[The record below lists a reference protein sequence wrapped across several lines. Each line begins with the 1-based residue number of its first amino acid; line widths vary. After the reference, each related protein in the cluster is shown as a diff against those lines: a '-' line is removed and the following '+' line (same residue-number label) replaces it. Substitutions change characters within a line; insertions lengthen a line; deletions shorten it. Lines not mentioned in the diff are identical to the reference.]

1 MKINPPETAPKDGTL
16 FLANIGYHYYVMCC
30 WNGSDNN
37 WVYPQLQIGQYLGKW
52 NDCYFETE
60 HDNEGALIDWI
71 ELPNISKRKSL

>member
-37 WVYPQLQIGQYLGKW
+37 WVYPQLQIGQYLGEW

-60 HDNEGALIDWI
+60 HNNEGALIDWI